1 MRLLHTADWHLGR
14 PLYEKKRFA
23 EAERF
28 LRWLLDTIRERQV
41 SALVVAGDV
50 FDNGAPGNT
59 AQELYYR
66 FLADLKNTPCR
77 HALVVAGNHDS
88 PAFLHAPASVLRA
101 LSVQV
106 VGQIARDPADDVFLW
121 RDGDGKPE
129 MLVAAVPYL
138 RERDVRLSV
147 AGENYDE
154 QLQKFAAGV
163 AARYAA
169 VAEIAAQRRSE
180 LGADLS
186 ASIPIVATGHLMVA
200 GGTAVA
206 DGSGIHD
213 WRVGTLAG
221 LSADIFSPV
230 FAYVALGHL
239 HISQT
244 VAHRETVRY
253 SGSPLPMTFA
263 EAGAEKSV
271 VLVEFTGRSS
281 AVQKIAVPV
290 FQPLKTVRGDLAE
303 IARQI
308 GECRDPT
315 WVEVT
320 YTGAAVLPNLA
331 AQLRELTVGTPAEIL
346 RIKNRR
352 PTAEPTVDETPPT
365 LDDLSPVEVFARQL
379 DAENIPAAQREEL
392 RRCYR
397 EILANIRKGS

>member
-23 EAERF
+23 EAELF

-41 SALVVAGDV
+41 AALVVAGDV

-154 QLQKFAAGV
+154 QLQKFASGV
-163 AARYAA
+163 AGRYAA
-169 VAEIAAQRRSE
+169 VAAIAARQR
-180 LGADLS
+180 ADFGDDL
-186 ASIPIVATGHLMVA
+186 PIVATGHLMVA
-200 GGTAVA
+200 GGQSVA
-206 DGSGIHD
+206 DGSHIHD

-230 FAYVALGHL
+230 FDYVALGHL
-239 HISQT
+239 HIPQT
-244 VAHRETVRY
+244 VARRATARY

-263 EAGAEKSV
+263 EAGQEKSV
-271 VLVEFTGRSS
+271 VLVEFTGRQ
-281 AVQKIAVPV
+281 AAAQKIAIPV
-290 FQPLKTVRGDLAE
+290 FQPLKTVRGDFAE

-308 GECRDPT
+308 AECRDPT

-331 AQLRELTVGTPAEIL
+331 AQLRELTAGAPAEIL

-352 PTAEPTVDETPPT
+352 PAAEPAVDETPPT

-379 DAENIPAAQREEL
+379 DAEKIPAAQREEL
-392 RRCYR
+392 RRCYQ
-397 EILANIRKGS
+397 EILATIKKGGD